1 MKISKVGAL
10 AGVAV
15 LTFAAC
21 GGGAATTAPSGSS
34 AQRLVGRRVGR
45 RVAECGGGTDKGT
58 VKIAI
63 ELPLQGSELAASQPI
78 INGIR
83 LAIKDA
89 GGAAGGYAI
98 TQPQESVF
106 DDAVNGAHDPQ
117 QGAKNMTSIVSDPDV
132 VAVIGPSTRRSRRP
146 RSRSATRASCCSAAR
161 RTPTRP

>member
-21 GGGAATTAPSGSS
+21 GPVARPTKAPQRRQR
-34 AQRLVGRRVGR
+34 QRLAASCACGR
-45 RVAECGGGTDKGT
+45 RVARVHRPAGTDKGT

-83 LAIKDA
+83 LAIKQA
-89 GGAAGGYAI
+89 GGAAGGY
-98 TQPQESVF
+98 T
-106 DDAVNGAHDPQ
+106 HRH
-117 QGAKNMTSIVSDPDV
+117 
-132 VAVIGPSTRRSRRP
+132 PSSGLRRRGQRRARPADRAP
-146 RSRSATRASCCSAAR
+146 RT
-161 RTPTRP
+161 